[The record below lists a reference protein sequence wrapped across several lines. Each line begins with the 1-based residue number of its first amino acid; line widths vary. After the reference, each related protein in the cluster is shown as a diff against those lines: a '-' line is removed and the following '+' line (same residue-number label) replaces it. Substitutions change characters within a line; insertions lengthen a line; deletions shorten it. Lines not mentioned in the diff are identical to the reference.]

1 MSHLT
6 CHGLAA
12 AIGGR
17 TIVSGVDLDVP
28 RGSMLAVVGRN
39 GSGKS
44 TLLRA
49 LTGLRRPVAGTVQVD
64 GVDLAD
70 LTPRQRAT
78 RLAHVAQEDG
88 PPEDLL
94 VGEMVAMGRIPHRPP
109 WALDAKGERHLV
121 LAALEHVDLADKV
134 NHPCQ
139 HLSGGERRRAM
150 LARGI
155 AQGSD
160 LLVLD
165 EPTNHLDVH
174 HQIQLLETVR
184 SLGCTVIAA
193 VHDLQLAAAHFDAV
207 AVLHDG
213 RLHGVGHP
221 ADVLTPESCAR
232 SSTSRRGT
240 SPTRPPVGS
249 TSSWAQE
256 RPSPPT
262 GRPTHDPPSPRPR
275 HRRGPRGGPARRL
288 RR

>member
-1 MSHLT
+1 MSHLSCRDLT
-6 CHGLAA
+6 CE
-12 AIGGR
+12 IGGR

-28 RGSMLAVVGRN
+28 RGSMLAIVGRN

-44 TLLRA
+44 TLIRSLI
-49 LTGLRRPVAGTVQVD
+49 GQRPAAAGVVHLD
-64 GVDLAD
+64 GVDIAT

-78 RLAHVAQEDG
+78 RLAHVGQEEG

-109 WALDAKGERHLV
+109 WSLNEKAERPIVLEALASVGMAEM
-121 LAALEHVDLADKV
+121 VDR
-134 NHPCQ
+134 PCQ

-184 SLGCTVIAA
+184 GLGRTVVAA
-193 VHDLQLAAAHFDAV
+193 VHDLSLAAAHFDEV

-213 RLHGVGHP
+213 GLLAAGEPTEVLDPDTLRRVFDVDATHLTDP
-221 ADVLTPESCAR
+221 A
-232 SSTSRRGT
+232 
-240 SPTRPPVGS
+240 
-249 TSSWAQE
+249 
-256 RPSPPT
+256 T
-262 GRPTHDPPSPRPR
+262 GRVHLVLGAGAVPAT
-275 HRRGPRGGPARRL
+275 ARRKAVS
-288 RR
+288 